1 MTTQKQ
7 SPTEGDRSIKCGRA
21 KCRMN
26 TRVHRILST
35 TSPEASPEGAKY
47 VSPARKRWG
56 ASEERPSPVG
66 TAPQLPRTFKGCRV
80 SRLAT
85 LLALAIAMTLFSVA
99 CSKGKLEEAAVP
111 VTAATVQKATIQ
123 RVVEADAVLF
133 PLQQA
138 AIVPKITA
146 PVKEF
151 KVIRGS
157 KVHQGQLLA
166 VLENKDLAAAKEENK
181 GAFEQ
186 AEAAYVTSTAASL
199 PEEVQKATSDAQFAK
214 EQFDAEQKVYD
225 SRQELF
231 KQGAL
236 PRKDMDQSR
245 VALTQARAQ
254 YELAKRHLD
263 SLNAVVKQQELK
275 SFQGQLS
282 SAKGKYMGAQAQ
294 YSYSEIRSPID
305 GVVTD
310 RPLYPGE
317 MPAAGVPLI
326 TVMDISRVT
335 ARAHIPQRDAA
346 TLKVGDDATIEVPG
360 LDKPVEGKVT
370 LVSPALDPNS
380 TTVEVWVQ
388 AKNPKE
394 TLKPGSSVRVSM
406 VSEAVPDALI
416 VPAVSALTGADGATT
431 VMVIGSD
438 QKAHQ
443 TAVKVG
449 IKQEDNVQILEGL
462 KEGQIVVAAGAYGLP
477 DNSKVSVETKEK
489 ETEKGNDKPPASE
502 EPAKKDS
509 TKGEKE

>member
-1 MTTQKQ
+1 MTTQRFQ
-7 SPTEGDRSIKCGRA
+7 DLSDTRGGTHHHRFPQFAISIFIA
-21 KCRMN
+21 
-26 TRVHRILST
+26 
-35 TSPEASPEGAKY
+35 A
-47 VSPARKRWG
+47 
-56 ASEERPSPVG
+56 
-66 TAPQLPRTFKGCRV
+66 
-80 SRLAT
+80 
-85 LLALAIAMTLFSVA
+85 AIAISSVA
-99 CSKGKLEEAAVP
+99 CSEDKTPEAVVP

-123 RVVEADAVLF
+123 HVIEADAVLF

-138 AIVPKITA
+138 ALVPKITA
-146 PVKEF
+146 PVKKF
-151 KVIRGS
+151 YVNRGS

-166 VLENKDLAAAKEENK
+166 VLENQDLAAAQEENK

-225 SRQELF
+225 SRQDLF

-236 PRKDMDQSR
+236 PRKDMDQAG
-245 VALTQARAQ
+245 VALTQSRAQ

-275 SFQGQLS
+275 GFQGQLS

-305 GVVTD
+305 GVVTE

-326 TVMDISRVT
+326 TVMDTSRVT
-335 ARAHIPQRDAA
+335 ARAHIPQKDAA
-346 TLKVGDDATIEVPG
+346 TLKLGNDATIEVPG
-360 LDKPVEGKVT
+360 LEKPVEGKVT
-370 LVSPALDPNS
+370 LVSPALDANS

-388 AKNPKE
+388 AKNPKQ
-394 TLKPGSSVRVSM
+394 TLKPGTSVRLSM
-406 VSEAVPDALI
+406 VSESVPDALV
-416 VPAVSALTGADGATT
+416 VPATAVLTGADGATT

-449 IKQEDNVQILEGL
+449 IKQEDNIQILDGL
-462 KEGQIVVAAGAYGLP
+462 KEGQSIVASGAYGLP
-477 DNSKVSVETKEK
+477 DNTKVSVETKDK
-489 ETEKGNDKPPASE
+489 DSEKGSDKPSAGETPAT
-502 EPAKKDS
+502 KDS
-509 TKGEKE
+509 SKGDKE